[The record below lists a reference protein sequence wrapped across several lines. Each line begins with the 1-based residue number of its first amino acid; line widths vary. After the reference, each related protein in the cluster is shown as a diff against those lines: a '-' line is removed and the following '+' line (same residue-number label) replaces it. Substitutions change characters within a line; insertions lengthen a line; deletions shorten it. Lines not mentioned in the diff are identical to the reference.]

1 MEENPFCINC
11 LSDSGFEEHGPTH
24 THTYSQFTIE
34 NLKKNQLDKCEF
46 D

>member
-24 THTYSQFTIE
+24 THTYLE
-34 NLKKNQLDKCEF
+34 LKIKEKQLDKCEF